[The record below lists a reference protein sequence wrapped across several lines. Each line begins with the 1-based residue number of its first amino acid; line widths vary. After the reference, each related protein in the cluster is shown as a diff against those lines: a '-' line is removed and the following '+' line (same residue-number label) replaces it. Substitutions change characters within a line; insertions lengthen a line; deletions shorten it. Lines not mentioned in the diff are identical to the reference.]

1 MKNKMS
7 EMHDV
12 EVACGQLADLETPLI
27 SDEVFN
33 MLVSINRLLD
43 PNSDFFCYSKLTLL
57 LTLEKFTQLDI

>member
-27 SDEVFN
+27 SDKVFN
-33 MLVSINRLLD
+33 ILVSINRLLAVTD
-43 PNSDFFCYSKLTLL
+43 SNFFLL
-57 LTLEKFTQLDI
+57 